1 VNPREALNKILWDKK
16 LNVNDFDVTFIH
28 RGAEKDEKTIPY
40 SSIVKV
46 GRSWFLYREGEG
58 EFETFIPF
66 HRILTIRNVCNG
78 DILWLKKSYKP
89 RQPSTLP

>member
-1 VNPREALNKILWDKK
+1 MNPREALNKILWDKK

-28 RGAEKDEKTIPY
+28 RGAEKDEKTIPC

-46 GRSWFLYREGEG
+46 GRSWFLYRAGEG

-66 HRILTIRNVCNG
+66 HRINMLASNFFWFYCFIAYCDNFFF
-78 DILWLKKSYKP
+78 
-89 RQPSTLP
+89 